1 MYTETHEPQN
11 LMDGL
16 FSEMNRVREIIKEY
30 EMPELNGAGIFA
42 ATLMKQAIAN
52 AENSIKE
59 NDVIKMLSAYS
70 ELKDYEL

>member
-1 MYTETHEPQN
+1 MNTETKEPQN

-42 ATLMKQAIAN
+42 ATLMKRSIAIA
-52 AENSIKE
+52 EHSIRT
-59 NDVIKMLSAYS
+59 NDVIEMLYAYNQ
-70 ELKDYEL
+70 LKDYQC